1 MRLKSIRVIVNDKA
15 GESEISEADSEVE
28 NVRPLFPS
36 FCVSRGE
43 EKVVLE
49 AVLGGFEVDRD
60 RLARAALNVN
70 CERDR
75 VDVSD
80 ETFEYDSRVGLTPR
94 PLLYVD

>member
-15 GESEISEADSEVE
+15 GEPEISEADSEVE

-49 AVLGGFEVDRD
+49 AVGRFEVDRD

-70 CERDR
+70 GERDR